1 MMMKKTIMENIKTCA
16 LNSYGILSIVD
27 KYMNCIEEIFNIPKL
42 IHVFDIVV
50 EQNNLNDVLQ
60 EIILQ
65 CKMEFNIQEEVD
77 TEMEI

>member
-1 MMMKKTIMENIKTCA
+1 
-16 LNSYGILSIVD
+16 
-27 KYMNCIEEIFNIPKL
+27 MNCIGEIFNIPKL

>member
-1 MMMKKTIMENIKTCA
+1 
-16 LNSYGILSIVD
+16 
-27 KYMNCIEEIFNIPKL
+27 MNCIEEIFNIPKL